1 MIKTKR
7 EATALFSWAIALLRS
22 PSDSN
27 EIYTRAPGSISGTE
41 DSLVNEHTSVLATSG
56 TFCLCAQCIYD
67 STENEYD
74 LEEKYTTNMD
84 DAITNDAY
92 VSTYP

>member
-56 TFCLCAQCIYD
+56 TFV
-67 STENEYD
+67 
-74 LEEKYTTNMD
+74 
-84 DAITNDAY
+84 AY
-92 VSTYP
+92 VLNVFIIARKMSMT

>member
-41 DSLVNEHTSVLATSG
+41 DSLVNEHMSVLATSG

-74 LEEKYTTNMD
+74 LGGKIY
-84 DAITNDAY
+84 Y
-92 VSTYP
+92 KHG